1 MRMVKSLSAALL
13 LIILV
18 AGIPAALIML
28 AGNPLPPLEVLQ
40 GMLSQPDYG
49 GKLLFGTF
57 FPLVAWAAWATFAFS
72 IIIEIPAAFR
82 GIKAPQ
88 IRGLGPQQAFA
99 AALIGAILFT
109 ATAGSLAGASTAQ
122 ATESVTPTQTV
133 SAPQTISEATTTDT
147 TQAAQ
152 KTETPAITLP
162 TYTVQTGDSLWKI
175 AEHHLGDGT
184 RYKEIAQL
192 NYDKIQPDGRTL
204 TQEHWIDPGWTL
216 NLPADATVAAPAA
229 DTHTVA
235 PGETLSGIAQEELGD
250 AAQADEIFAASTS
263 TVQEGG
269 QHLTDPNLI
278 QPGWKLTIP
287 TETAATAM
295 TEAPA
300 APQPTPPEASAP
312 VVESPQAQA
321 PAVESPAPAKDTQ
334 SDALAGMGIAPTS
347 PATENAP
354 AKPQSNQTPAPATA
368 TQEAASAEV
377 LDTRTIGG
385 LGAIA
390 CAGILSV
397 LGLLRLRQRRRRQ
410 PGKRVN
416 MPAGDS
422 ATVELQLRSVEDP
435 LLVADLDAGLKFLA
449 EWAQDTNTAL
459 PQMFSARVA
468 PDEIAIYLAAPAELP
483 APFIRAEKDGTV
495 WTLDASQIPE
505 LNRIPS
511 APYPALVTLG
521 QDANNAHIM
530 VDLEFLGSLNI
541 DGTAEYQAQA
551 LNAMAIEMASSPWG
565 EDLQIT
571 LVGIAEGL
579 PAALK
584 TGRVRHLDDMDTL
597 LTRLRGKVKATEAA
611 FAALGVSSVEEA
623 RTLGSDAQS
632 WIPEIVILGTTPE
645 EPARTE
651 LADLVSRIPRLGIAA
666 VTAGQ
671 LAGDWTLNLHDYS
684 TATLAPIGLQLTPQM
699 ISDPEYA
706 QILTLLATTEGLDA
720 PGPEWARNLDPE
732 EINLVDLR
740 AQDEAE
746 AEAPVRHL
754 EAVPEDVPLEGESE
768 QSQEAA
774 PVEAEDASA
783 AAVSITEADET
794 DIALTQAQA
803 GAASPV
809 QEEEPPAEEAPLQ
822 GAAAAVV
829 REVLGEEIQEDL
841 NPIICILG
849 PVVVRNIRGE
859 VPTTAKQAV
868 STATV
873 ARCTALAAFLSLNP
887 GASSE
892 SFHQAFW
899 PNQDPAGKTAS
910 SNRNKLSNQT
920 RNWLGQ
926 DQEGD
931 PYMPHAALEGYRLD
945 DSVRTDWGVWL
956 DLIGE
961 DLAQTPTPRLVA
973 ALRLVRGQPFAG
985 VKESNYAWA
994 EVMRQEMIAAIC
1006 DAAHELANRSIRTK
1020 QAANGRLAAAKG
1032 IMVDPT
1038 NEAMWRDA
1046 MLAEHI
1052 AGDRSGI
1059 EKTVAKLQAFL
1070 NDFEDGYEPEPKTQ
1084 ELINSLMGRAV
1095 A

>member
-1 MRMVKSLSAALL
+1 MVKSLSAALL

-72 IIIEIPAAFR
+72 IIIEIPAALR

-88 IRGLGPQQAFA
+88 LRGLGPQQAFA

-109 ATAGSLAGASTAQ
+109 ATAGSLAGAPSAQ
-122 ATESVTPTQTV
+122 ATESVTPAQTV
-133 SAPQTISEATTTDT
+133 SAPQTISEATTTPNT
-147 TQAAQ
+147 AQAAQ
-152 KTETPAITLP
+152 KTETPASTLP

-175 AEHHLGDGT
+175 AEQHLGDGT

-216 NLPADATVAAPAA
+216 TLPADATAAAPTAA
-229 DTHTVA
+229 THTVA
-235 PGETLSGIAQEELGD
+235 PGETLTGIAQEALGD
-250 AAQADEIFAASTS
+250 ATQADAIFDASTS
-263 TVQEGG
+263 TIQEDG

-287 TETAATAM
+287 TETTAVAM

-300 APQPTPPEASAP
+300 APQPTPPETPTP
-312 VVESPQAQA
+312 VVETPQAQA
-321 PAVESPAPAKDTQ
+321 PSPAAEAPTPAKDTQ

-347 PATENAP
+347 PATKDAP
-354 AKPQSNQTPAPATA
+354 ANPQTNQAPAPATT

-422 ATVELQLRSVEDP
+422 ATVELQMRSVEDP
-435 LLVADLDAGLKFLA
+435 LLVADLDDGLKFLA

-468 PDEIAIYLAAPAELP
+468 QDEIAIYLAAPAELP

-495 WTLDASQIPE
+495 WTLDASHIPE
-505 LNRIPS
+505 LKRIPS

-541 DGTAEYQAQA
+541 DGTAEHQTQA

-579 PAALK
+579 PAALQ

-597 LTRLRGKVKATEAA
+597 LTRLRGKVKATETA

-623 RTLGSDAQS
+623 RALGSDAQS
-632 WIPEIVILGTTPE
+632 WIPEIIILGTTPE

-671 LAGDWTLNLHDYS
+671 LAGDWTLNLHDHS
-684 TATLAPIGLQLTPQM
+684 TATLVPIGLQLTPQM

-720 PGPEWARNLDPE
+720 PGPGWARNLDPE

-754 EAVPEDVPLEGESE
+754 EAVPEDVAVDSESE
-768 QSQEAA
+768 QSQEAT
-774 PVEAEDASA
+774 PVEAENASA
-783 AAVSITEADET
+783 AAVSITEADEA
-794 DIALTQAQA
+794 DIAPTQAD
-803 GAASPV
+803 AASPV
-809 QEEEPPAEEAPLQ
+809 QEEETPAEEAPLQ
-822 GAAAAVV
+822 GDTAAVV
-829 REVLGEEIQEDL
+829 REVLGEETQEDL

-926 DQEGD
+926 DKAGD

-961 DLAQTPTPRLVA
+961 DLAQTPTSRLVA

-1006 DAAHELANRSIRTK
+1006 DAAHELSNRSIRTK

-1046 MLAEHI
+1046 MLAEHV

-1059 EKTVAKLQAFL
+1059 EKTVAKLQTFL

-1084 ELINSLMGRAV
+1084 ELIGSLLGRAV

>member
-40 GMLSQPDYG
+40 GMMSQPDYG

-57 FPLVAWAAWATFAFS
+57 FPLVAWVAWATFAFS
-72 IIIEIPAAFR
+72 IIIEIPAALR

-109 ATAGSLAGASTAQ
+109 ATAGSLAGAPSAQ
-122 ATESVTPTQTV
+122 ATESIAPTQTV
-133 SAPQTISEATTTDT
+133 SAPQTISEATATPST
-147 TQAAQ
+147 TQAVQ
-152 KTETPAITLP
+152 KADTPASKLP

-175 AEHHLGDGT
+175 AEQHLGDGT

-192 NYDKIQPDGRTL
+192 NYDKIQPDGSTL

-216 NLPADATVAAPAA
+216 TLPADAATTELPATA
-229 DTHTVA
+229 TRTVA
-235 PGETLSGIAQEELGD
+235 PGETLTGIAQEALGD
-250 AAQADEIFAASTS
+250 ATQADAIFDASTS
-263 TVQEGG
+263 TVQEDG

-287 TETAATAM
+287 TETTAAAM

-300 APQPTPPEASAP
+300 VTLPTTPETPKP
-312 VVESPQAQA
+312 VVETPA
-321 PAVESPAPAKDTQ
+321 PAPEAPAPAKETQ
-334 SDALAGMGIAPTS
+334 PDALAGMGIAPT
-347 PATENAP
+347 PAVTKDAP
-354 AKPQSNQTPAPATA
+354 VNTQTNQAPAPAAT

-410 PGKRVN
+410 PGKRLN
-416 MPAGDS
+416 MPSGDS
-422 ATVELQLRSVEDP
+422 ATVELQMRAVEDP

-468 PDEIAIYLAAPAELP
+468 QDEIAIYLAAPAELP
-483 APFIRAEKDGTV
+483 APFIRAERDGTV
-495 WTLDASQIPE
+495 WTLDASAIPE

-521 QDANNAHIM
+521 QDANSAHIM
-530 VDLEFLGSLNI
+530 VDLEFIGSLNI
-541 DGTAEYQAQA
+541 DGTAEHQAQA

-579 PAALK
+579 PAALR

-623 RTLGSDAQS
+623 RAMGTDAQG
-632 WIPEIVILGTTPE
+632 WIPEIVILGTTPD

-671 LAGDWTLNLHDYS
+671 LAGDWTLSLHDHS

-720 PGPEWARNLDPE
+720 PGPDWARNIDPD
-732 EINLVDLR
+732 EISLEDLTT
-740 AQDEAE
+740 QDEAE
-746 AEAPVRHL
+746 AAAETPVRHL
-754 EAVPEDVPLEGESE
+754 EAVPETVVFDAESTE
-768 QSQEAA
+768 IPSAVADEPTISVDASEAA
-774 PVEAEDASA
+774 ATVRE
-783 AAVSITEADET
+783 TADPEV
-794 DIALTQAQA
+794 ALTQA
-803 GAASPV
+803 GAAAPV
-809 QEEEPPAEEAPLQ
+809 QADEEPLQ
-822 GAAAAVV
+822 GATAAVV
-829 REVLGEEIQEDL
+829 REVLGEETQEDL
-841 NPIICILG
+841 DPIICILG

-873 ARCTALAAFLSLNP
+873 ARCTALAAFLALNP

-892 SFHQAFW
+892 SFHRAFW

-926 DQEGD
+926 DKEGD

-945 DSVRTDWGVWL
+945 DSVLTDWGVWL

-973 ALRLVRGQPFAG
+973 ALRLVRGQPFTG

-994 EVMRQEMIAAIC
+994 EVMRQEIIAAIC

-1046 MLAEHI
+1046 MLAEHV

-1059 EKTVAKLQAFL
+1059 EKMVTKLQTFL
-1070 NDFEDGYEPEPKTQ
+1070 NDFEDGYEPEVKTQ
-1084 ELINSLMGRAV
+1084 ELIDSLLGRAV

>member
-1 MRMVKSLSAALL
+1 MVKSLSAALL

-72 IIIEIPAAFR
+72 IIIEIPAALR
-82 GIKAPQ
+82 GIKPPR

-109 ATAGSLAGASTAQ
+109 ATAGSLAGAPSAQ
-122 ATESVTPTQTV
+122 ATEPVTPTQTV
-133 SAPQTISEATTTDT
+133 SAPQTISEATTTPGVM
-147 TQAAQ
+147 QAAQ
-152 KTETPAITLP
+152 KTETPASNLP

-216 NLPADATVAAPAA
+216 TLPADATTAALAA
-229 DTHTVA
+229 ATHTVA
-235 PGETLSGIAQEELGD
+235 PGETLTGIAQEALGD
-250 AAQADEIFAASTS
+250 AAQADAIFDASTS
-263 TVQEGG
+263 TVQEDG
-269 QHLTDPNLI
+269 QNLTDPNLI

-287 TETAATAM
+287 TETTAAAM

-300 APQPTPPEASAP
+300 APQPTPPETPTP
-312 VVESPQAQA
+312 VVETPQAQA
-321 PAVESPAPAKDTQ
+321 PAPASEAPAPAKDTQ
-334 SDALAGMGIAPTS
+334 PDALAGMGIAPTS
-347 PATENAP
+347 PATKDAP
-354 AKPQSNQTPAPATA
+354 AKPQSNQAPAPSTA

-410 PGKRVN
+410 PGKRLN
-416 MPAGDS
+416 MPSGDS
-422 ATVELQLRSVEDP
+422 ATVELQMRSVEDP

-468 PDEIAIYLAAPAELP
+468 QDEIAIYLAAPAELP

-579 PAALK
+579 PAALQ
-584 TGRVRHLDDMDTL
+584 TGRVRHLDDMNAL

-623 RTLGSDAQS
+623 RALGSDAQS

-671 LAGDWTLNLHDYS
+671 LAGDWTLNLHDHS
-684 TATLAPIGLQLTPQM
+684 TAILAPIGLQLTPQM

-732 EINLVDLR
+732 EINLVDLT

-754 EAVPEDVPLEGESE
+754 EAVPEDVALDGESE

-774 PVEAEDASA
+774 PVEAEDPS
-783 AAVSITEADET
+783 AAVSIPEADEA
-794 DIALTQAQA
+794 DIALAQT

-809 QEEEPPAEEAPLQ
+809 QEEEAPAEEAPLQ
-822 GAAAAVV
+822 GATAAVV
-829 REVLGEEIQEDL
+829 REVLGEETQEDL

-873 ARCTALAAFLSLNP
+873 ARCTALAAFLALNP

-926 DQEGD
+926 DKEGD

-945 DSVRTDWGVWL
+945 DSVLTDWGVWL

-1046 MLAEHI
+1046 MLAEHV

-1070 NDFEDGYEPEPKTQ
+1070 NDFEDGYEPEVKTQ
-1084 ELINSLMGRAV
+1084 ELIDSLLGRAV